1 MPAPSAQT
9 VPRKSKGT
17 IAVDRAE
24 SYAVY
29 QGMEGEPQVAAM
41 PLERD
46 ALRRFVQA
54 IMDHDPVYHD
64 EKYAANSKFDGLTAP
79 PLYPVHAFRL
89 PADVPDPLDAV
100 ALDSN
105 ADGTAGIMG
114 VSFGLPP
121 IESPYRRLLNG
132 GNEIEFFRSLRVGER
147 AVARP
152 KYADVTL
159 KEGKSGSMLLVTIE
173 TRFTTESGEPLLLNR
188 QTLIWR

>member
-1 MPAPSAQT
+1 
-9 VPRKSKGT
+9 
-17 IAVDRAE
+17 VDKAE
-24 SYAVY
+24 NYTKY

-54 IMDHDPVYHD
+54 IMDHDPVYYD
-64 EKYAANSKFDGLTAP
+64 EQLAAASKFGGLAAP

-89 PADVPDPLDAV
+89 PADVPDPLDVV
-100 ALDSN
+100 ARDPG

-114 VSFGLPP
+114 VAFGLPP

-132 GNEIEFFRSLRVGER
+132 GNEIEFYRSLRVGER
-147 AVARP
+147 AVAQPR
-152 KYADVTL
+152 YADVTL
-159 KEGKSGSMLLVTIE
+159 KEGKSGSMLLVTVE

>member
-1 MPAPSAQT
+1 
-9 VPRKSKGT
+9 
-17 IAVDRAE
+17 VDKAG
-24 SYAVY
+24 SYAEY

-54 IMDHDPVYHD
+54 IMDHDPVYYD
-64 EKYAANSKFDGLTAP
+64 DKYAADSKFNGLTAP

-100 ALDSN
+100 ALDQN

-132 GNEIEFFRSLRVGER
+132 GNEIEFFRSLCVGER
-147 AVARP
+147 AIAQP

-159 KEGKSGSMLLVTIE
+159 KEGKSGSMLLVTVE
-173 TRFTTESGEPLLLNR
+173 TRFTTESGEPLLVNR